1 MGQMATQQ
9 QVDAG
14 IFQAALLQIA
24 EATQAA
30 ATAAQAAASARSST
44 AGTASSSASE
54 KATIDWSK
62 LVNKPQVFDHA
73 SQEQDQ
79 RHYRDWLWQ
88 LTQYLICVDEGF
100 SKELS
105 QITDEPSKP
114 LDMSSAPSDVRQRSA
129 KLYGLLAGLVKNRA
143 LAIVRAAAPGDGFVE
158 TNDAEH
164 ETQYSST
171 WTSASIHGHCMA
183 WVHYEQTT
191 TGSVVEAGGCLRRNK
206 ACWLKSW

>member
-1 MGQMATQQ
+1 MTIFQVFLAVTSSRDSCFSGSVTAAIQGTLHQWIHFSDCAVDIFLDCSSVGQMATQQ
-9 QVDAG
+9 QIDAG
-14 IFQAALLQIA
+14 ISQAALLQIA

-54 KATIDWSK
+54 NATIDWSK

-100 SKELS
+100 S
-105 QITDEPSKP
+105 
-114 LDMSSAPSDVRQRSA
+114 RSFL
-129 KLYGLLAGLVKNRA
+129 KLQTNLQNR
-143 LAIVRAAAPGDGFVE
+143 
-158 TNDAEH
+158 
-164 ETQYSST
+164 
-171 WTSASIHGHCMA
+171 
-183 WVHYEQTT
+183 
-191 TGSVVEAGGCLRRNK
+191 
-206 ACWLKSW
+206 